1 MAGAAGRRTSTA
13 IHVLTVLPG
22 WSYGPSTQKHDLFWI
37 LLDGVTTVTEP
48 RSTSPEGRIRW
59 RRFGVVMALST
70 VATAG
75 VVSLI
80 SQGALAA
87 TFVVSGQ
94 QFKVSADEL
103 VASGFIQY
111 GTVDARIEPGSD
123 PQNQKPEPVAVS
135 AMKTATLTN
144 LCQSVVT
151 DLGDFGS
158 VSLMIRAGTGGQP
171 VTAKNMVV
179 DMSQLEGNA
188 KFETIEIGRDAS
200 TLDKGPDNDPG
211 EKAQR
216 REGFFSQQ
224 ADRVTITNLK
234 QVAWSTS
241 AGEFN
246 LRNLKLSL
254 HWGKDECF

>member
-1 MAGAAGRRTSTA
+1 MPDHHPAA
-13 IHVLTVLPG
+13 
-22 WSYGPSTQKHDLFWI
+22 
-37 LLDGVTTVTEP
+37 
-48 RSTSPEGRIRW
+48 PEGGTRW
-59 RRFGVVMALST
+59 RRFALVMGLST

-75 VVSLI
+75 VVTLI
-80 SQGALAA
+80 SHGALAA

-103 VASGFIQY
+103 VATGFVQY
-111 GTVDARIEPGSD
+111 GTVDARQEPGGS
-123 PQNQKPEPVAVS
+123 QQPEPVAVS
-135 AMKTATLTN
+135 AMKTATLKN

-158 VSLMIRAGTGGQP
+158 VSLTIKAGTGSQP

-179 DMSQLEGNA
+179 DMSQLGGNA

-200 TLDKGPDNDPG
+200 TLDKGPNDIPG
-211 EKAQR
+211 EKDQR

-224 ADRVTITNLK
+224 ADKVTITDLK
-234 QVAWSTS
+234 QVAWATS

-246 LRNLKLSL
+246 LRDLKLAL

>member
-1 MAGAAGRRTSTA
+1 MTD
-13 IHVLTVLPG
+13 HP
-22 WSYGPSTQKHDLFWI
+22 
-37 LLDGVTTVTEP
+37 
-48 RSTSPEGRIRW
+48 STSPGRTNW
-59 RRFGVVMALST
+59 RRFGVVMALSA

-75 VVSLI
+75 MVSLI
-80 SQGALAA
+80 SNGALAA

-103 VASGFIQY
+103 VATGFIQY
-111 GTVDARIEPGSD
+111 GTVDARLDPGSN
-123 PQNQKPEPVAVS
+123 PPSQKPEPVAVS
-135 AMKTATLTN
+135 AMKTATLKN

-158 VSLMIRAGTGGQP
+158 VSLVIRAGTGTQP
-171 VTAKNMVV
+171 VTARNMVV
-179 DMSQLEGNA
+179 DMSQLDGNA

-200 TLDKGPDNDPG
+200 TLDKGPENDPG

-224 ADRVTITNLK
+224 AEKVTITNLK
-234 QVAWSTS
+234 QVAWSTN
-241 AGEFN
+241 AAEFN
-246 LRNLKLSL
+246 LRDLKLAL